1 MSNRSGKN
9 GNSSKGGSAKING
22 PKKGGSLLGQ
32 KPRGK
37 KADGKVY
44 VRDDAPRRNHARV
57 EEKQLPQ
64 TNKRLGEFIIDRLS
78 HDGRGV
84 ASLEGK
90 TVFIDGA
97 LVGEKVTAR
106 LVEDHARFIDARID
120 QLIDSSPARVAPP
133 CEHFA
138 QCGGCQLQY
147 MQPSAQV
154 AMKQNAVLEQL
165 RRWGG
170 VVPKYVLPAISADDR
185 AYRSRARLG
194 VWYEADGSVTLGFRQ
209 RYSNEI
215 TPISQCI
222 VLVPELNALLA
233 PLHLWLTEL
242 RASKAVTHIEL
253 VKGQSEIAIIL
264 RHTKKLADADLA
276 ALAQLVEQAGCKVWL
291 EPNGNIG
298 LTDLA
303 GQPCDPRLAYQ
314 VKGVELLFH
323 PQDFTQV
330 NPQVNQQMVAQA
342 LALLALKPTDRV
354 LDLFCGIGNFTLP
367 IAQQCAEVVGIEAIE
382 SMVLRGRENAER
394 LQIGNAKFIA
404 ANLADMTHTQLQ
416 RLGGANKEQ
425 GIDAILLDP
434 PRDGAKDII
443 ASILRLG
450 AGIGKQLS
458 PKRIVYVS
466 CNPATLARDSAL
478 LAEAGYQLDKLGVLD
493 MFPHTSHVESM
504 ALFLR

>member
-9 GNSSKGGSAKING
+9 GGSSKGGSSNMNG
-22 PKKGGSLLGQ
+22 PKKSGSLLGK
-32 KPRGK
+32 KPRPK
-37 KADGKVY
+37 KEGSVY
-44 VRDDAPRRNHARV
+44 VRDDAPRRNQARV
-57 EEKQLPQ
+57 EEKVLPQ
-64 TNKRLGEFIIDRLS
+64 TNKRLGEFTIDRMS

-84 ASLEGK
+84 ASLDGK

-120 QLIDSSPARVAPP
+120 QLIEGAPERVLPP

-138 QCGGCQLQY
+138 SCGGCQLQY

-154 AMKQNAVLEQL
+154 EMKQKAVLEQL
-165 RRWGG
+165 QRWGG
-170 VVPKYVLPAISADDR
+170 VVPKKLLPPISAGDR

-194 VWYEADGSVTLGFRQ
+194 VWYEDDGSVTLGFRQ
-209 RYSNEI
+209 RYSNAI

-233 PLHLWLTEL
+233 PLHKWLGEL
-242 RASKAVTHIEL
+242 RAAKAVTHIEL
-253 VKGQSEIAIIL
+253 VKGQNQIVVIL
-264 RHTKKLADADLA
+264 RHTKKLADADLEVL
-276 ALAQLVEQAGCKVWL
+276 ALLEKQQACTVWL
-291 EPNGNIG
+291 EPNGNQG

-303 GQPCDPRLAYQ
+303 GQPCDPRLVYTVA
-314 VKGVELLFH
+314 GVQLAFH

-330 NPQVNQQMVAQA
+330 NPEVNQRMVAQA
-342 LALLALKPTDRV
+342 LELLDLKPADRV

-367 IAQQCAEVVGIEAIE
+367 IAQQCAEVVGIEAVE
-382 SMVLRGRENAER
+382 SMVARGRENADR

-416 RLGGANKEQ
+416 RLGDMKAQE
-425 GIDAILLDP
+425 IAAILLDP

-450 AGIGKQLS
+450 ASKQLS

-478 LAEAGYQLDKLGVLD
+478 LAEAGYRLEKLGVLD

>member
-1 MSNRSGKN
+1 MSSKSGKP
-9 GNSSKGGSAKING
+9 GG
-22 PKKGGSLLGQ
+22 KKPGGKTLLLGK
-32 KPRGK
+32 KPRPK

-44 VRDDAPRRNHARV
+44 VRDDAPRRNQARI

-64 TNKRLGEFIIDRLS
+64 TNKRLGEFTIDRLS

-84 ASLEGK
+84 ASLDGK
-90 TVFIDGA
+90 TIFIDGA

-106 LVEDHARFIDARID
+106 LVEDHARFIDARVD
-120 QLIDSSPARVAPP
+120 QIISPSLERVVPP

-138 QCGGCQLQY
+138 SCGGCQLQY

-154 AMKQNAVLEQL
+154 EMKQKAVLEQL
-165 RRWGG
+165 QRWGG
-170 VVPKYVLPAISADDR
+170 VVPKHILPAISAGDR

-209 RYSNEI
+209 RYSNDI
-215 TPISQCI
+215 TPINQCV

-233 PLHLWLTEL
+233 PLHRWLTEL
-242 RASKAVTHIEL
+242 RATKAVTHIEL
-253 VKGQSEIAIIL
+253 VKGQDEIAIVL
-264 RHTKKLADADLA
+264 RHTKKLAEADLA
-276 ALAQLVEQAGCKVWL
+276 ALVQLASGTGSHIWL
-291 EPNGNIG
+291 EPNGNFG

-303 GQPCDPRLAYQ
+303 GQPCDPRLEYSIEGLAL
-314 VKGVELLFH
+314 GFH

-342 LALLALKPTDRV
+342 LELLALKPNDRV

-367 IAQQCAEVVGIEAIE
+367 IAQQCAEVVGIEAVE

-394 LQIGNAKFIA
+394 LNITNAKFIA

-416 RLGGANKEQ
+416 RLGGVNKEQ
-425 GIDAILLDP
+425 GIAAILLDP

-450 AGIGKQLS
+450 VGKQLS

-478 LAEAGYQLDKLGVLD
+478 LAEAGYHLDKLGVLD

-504 ALFLR
+504 ALFLRK

>member
-9 GNSSKGGSAKING
+9 GGSSKNG
-22 PKKGGSLLGQ
+22 TPKKGGSLLGK
-32 KPRGK
+32 KPRPK
-37 KADGKVY
+37 KADGSVY
-44 VRDDAPRRNHARV
+44 VRDDAPRRNQARV

-84 ASLEGK
+84 ASLDGK

-120 QLIDSSPARVAPP
+120 QLIDSSPERVVPP

-138 QCGGCQLQY
+138 SCGGCQLQY

-154 AMKQNAVLEQL
+154 EMKQKAVLEQL
-165 RRWGG
+165 QRWGG
-170 VVPKYVLPAISADDR
+170 VVPKQILPAISAGDR

-209 RYSNEI
+209 RYSNDI
-215 TPISQCI
+215 TPVKQCV

-233 PLHLWLTEL
+233 PLHNWLTEL
-242 RASKAVTHIEL
+242 RAVKAVTHIEL
-253 VKGQSEIAIIL
+253 VKGQNATAIIL
-264 RHTKKLADADLA
+264 RHTKKLAEADLL
-276 ALAQLVEQAGCKVWL
+276 ALSHLAETAQCKVWL
-291 EPNGNIG
+291 EPNGNLG

-303 GQPCDPRLAYQ
+303 GEPCDPRLGYS
-314 VKGVELLFH
+314 VEGLELGFH

-330 NPQVNQQMVAQA
+330 NPQVNQQMIAQA
-342 LALLALKPTDRV
+342 LDLLALKPTDRV

-367 IAQQCAEVVGIEAIE
+367 IAQQCAEVVGIEAVE

-394 LQIGNAKFIA
+394 LTITNAKFIA

-425 GIDAILLDP
+425 GIAAILLDP

-443 ASILRLG
+443 ASILRWD
-450 AGIGKQLS
+450 AEKQLS

-478 LAEAGYQLDKLGVLD
+478 LAEAGYHLDKLGVLD

-504 ALFLR
+504 ALFLRK

>member
-9 GNSSKGGSAKING
+9 GGSSKTGT
-22 PKKGGSLLGQ
+22 PKKGGNLLGK
-32 KPRGK
+32 KPRPK
-37 KADGKVY
+37 KSDGSVY

-57 EEKQLPQ
+57 EEKILPQ
-64 TNKRLGEFIIDRLS
+64 TNKRLGEFVIDRLS

-84 ASLEGK
+84 ASLDGK
-90 TVFIDGA
+90 TMFIDGA
-97 LVGEKVTAR
+97 LVGEKITAR
-106 LVEDHARFIDARID
+106 LVEDHARFIDARVD
-120 QLIDSSPARVAPP
+120 QIIDSSPERVAPP
-133 CEHFA
+133 CDHFA

-147 MQPSAQV
+147 MQPAAQV
-154 AMKQNAVLEQL
+154 EMKQKAVLEQL
-165 RRWGG
+165 QRWGG
-170 VVPKYVLPAISADDR
+170 VVPKHVLPAISAGDR

-215 TPISQCI
+215 TPISQCV
-222 VLVPELNALLA
+222 VLIPELNALLA
-233 PLHLWLTEL
+233 PLHRWLTEL
-242 RASKAVTHIEL
+242 RAVKAVTHIEL
-253 VKGQSEIAIIL
+253 VKGQDDVAIIL
-264 RHTKKLADADLA
+264 RHTKKLAEADLT
-276 ALAQLVEQAGCKVWL
+276 ALAQLAIGTGSRIWL
-291 EPNGNIG
+291 EPNGNLG

-303 GQPCDPRLAYQ
+303 GQPCDPRLEYS
-314 VKGVELLFH
+314 VEGLTLGFH

-330 NPQVNQQMVAQA
+330 NPQVNQQMIAQA
-342 LALLALKPTDRV
+342 LQLLALKPSDRV

-367 IAQQCAEVVGIEAIE
+367 IAQQCAEVVGIEALE

-394 LQIGNAKFIA
+394 LQINNAKFIA
-404 ANLADMTHTQLQ
+404 ADLTDMTHTQLQ

-450 AGIGKQLS
+450 VGKGIGKQLS

-478 LAEAGYQLDKLGVLD
+478 LAEAGYQLNTLGVLD

-504 ALFLR
+504 ALFLRK

>member
-9 GNSSKGGSAKING
+9 GGSSKNG
-22 PKKGGSLLGQ
+22 APKKGGSLLGK
-32 KPRGK
+32 KPRPK
-37 KADGKVY
+37 RADGSIY
-44 VRDDAPRRNHARV
+44 VRDDAPRRNQARV

-64 TNKRLGEFIIDRLS
+64 TNKRLGEFVIDRLS

-84 ASLEGK
+84 ASLDGK

-120 QLIDSSPARVAPP
+120 QLIDSSPERVAPP

-138 QCGGCQLQY
+138 RCGGCQLQY
-147 MQPSAQV
+147 MQPSAQME
-154 AMKQNAVLEQL
+154 MKQKAVLEQL
-165 RRWGG
+165 QRWGG
-170 VVPKYVLPAISADDR
+170 VVPKQILPAISVGDR
-185 AYRSRARLG
+185 AYRTRARLG
-194 VWYEADGSVTLGFRQ
+194 VWYETDGSVTLGFRQ
-209 RYSNEI
+209 RYSNDI
-215 TPISQCI
+215 TPVNQCV

-233 PLHLWLTEL
+233 PLHNWLTEL
-242 RASKAVTHIEL
+242 CAVKAVTHIEL
-253 VKGQSEIAIIL
+253 VKGQREIAIVL
-264 RHTKKLADADLA
+264 RHTKKLAEADLA
-276 ALAQLVEQAGCKVWL
+276 ALAQLAIVTGSRIWL
-291 EPNGNIG
+291 EPNGNLG

-303 GQPCDPRLAYQ
+303 GQPCDPRLTYS
-314 VKGVELLFH
+314 VEGLELGFH

-330 NPQVNQQMVAQA
+330 NPQVNQQMIAQA
-342 LALLALKPTDRV
+342 LELLALKPNDRV

-367 IAQQCAEVVGIEAIE
+367 IAQHCGEVVGIEAVE

-394 LQIGNAKFIA
+394 LNISNATFVA

-416 RLGGANKEQ
+416 RLCGANKEQ
-425 GIDAILLDP
+425 GIAAILLDP

-450 AGIGKQLS
+450 ADKQLS

-466 CNPATLARDSAL
+466 CNPATLARDSVL
-478 LAEAGYQLDKLGVLD
+478 LAEAGYHLDKLGVLD

-504 ALFLR
+504 ALFLRKPLFI

>member
-1 MSNRSGKN
+1 MSPKNANSGGK
-9 GNSSKGGSAKING
+9 SPGG
-22 PKKGGSLLGQ
+22 KKPGGKSSLLGQ

-37 KADGKVY
+37 KAGGSVY

-57 EEKQLPQ
+57 EEKILPQ
-64 TNKRLGEFIIDRLS
+64 TNKRLGEFTIDRLS

-106 LVEDHARFIDARID
+106 LVEDHARYIDARID
-120 QLIDSSPARVAPP
+120 QLIDRSPDRVLPP

-138 QCGGCQLQY
+138 SCGGCQLQY
-147 MQPSAQV
+147 MQPAAQI
-154 AMKQNAVLEQL
+154 AMKQKAVLEQL
-165 RRWGG
+165 QRWGG
-170 VVPKYVLPAISADDR
+170 VVPKRILPAISAGDR
-185 AYRSRARLG
+185 NYRSRARLG

-215 TPISQCI
+215 TPIDHCI
-222 VLVPELNALLA
+222 VLAPELNALLA
-233 PLHLWLTEL
+233 PLHQWLTAL
-242 RASKAVTHIEL
+242 RAVKAVTHIEL
-253 VKGQSEIAIIL
+253 VKGQEEIAIIL
-264 RHTKKLADADLA
+264 RHTKKLDEADLT
-276 ALAQLVEQAGCKVWL
+276 ALAQLADQSGCKVWL
-291 EPNGNIG
+291 EPNGDIG
-298 LTDLA
+298 LTDIA
-303 GQPCDPRLAYQ
+303 GQPCDPRLNYQ
-314 VKGVELLFH
+314 VEDVSLAFH

-342 LALLALKPTDRV
+342 IELLALKPSDRV

-367 IAQQCAEVVGIEAIE
+367 IAQQCAEVIGIEAVE
-382 SMVLRGRENAER
+382 SMVVRGRENAER
-394 LQIGNAKFIA
+394 MQIGNARFIA

-416 RLGGANKEQ
+416 RLGGGKEQ
-425 GIDAILLDP
+425 EIAAILLDP

-450 AGIGKQLS
+450 TNKQLS

-478 LAEAGYQLDKLGVLD
+478 LAEAGYRLETLGVLD

-504 ALFLR
+504 ALFLRK

>member
-9 GNSSKGGSAKING
+9 GSSSKSGSSKGSG
-22 PKKGGSLLGQ
+22 PKKGGSLLGK
-32 KPRGK
+32 KPRPK
-37 KADGKVY
+37 KADGSVY
-44 VRDDAPRRNHARV
+44 MRDDAPRRNQARV
-57 EEKQLPQ
+57 EEKHLPQ
-64 TNKRLGEFIIDRLS
+64 TNKRLGEFTIDRLS

-84 ASLEGK
+84 ASLDGK

-120 QLIDSSPARVAPP
+120 QLIDRSPERVLPP

-138 QCGGCQLQY
+138 TCGGCQLQY
-147 MQPSAQV
+147 MQPAAQV
-154 AMKQNAVLEQL
+154 EMKQKALLEQL
-165 RRWGG
+165 QRWGG
-170 VVPKYVLPAISADDR
+170 VVPKQLLSAIGAGDR

-194 VWYEADGSVTLGFRQ
+194 VWYETDGSVTLGFRQ

-215 TPISQCI
+215 IPINQCV
-222 VLVPELNALLA
+222 VLAPELNSLLA
-233 PLHLWLTEL
+233 PLHHWLTEL
-242 RASKAVTHIEL
+242 RATKAVTHIEL
-253 VKGQSEIAIIL
+253 VKGQNEIAMVL
-264 RHTKKLADADLA
+264 RHTKKLAEADLA
-276 ALAQLVEQAGCKVWL
+276 GLAQLADKAQCKVWL
-291 EPNGNIG
+291 EPNGDNG

-303 GQPCDPRLAYQ
+303 GQPCDPRLTYF
-314 VKGVELLFH
+314 VEGLELGFH

-354 LDLFCGIGNFTLP
+354 MDLFCGIGNFTLP
-367 IAQQCAEVVGIEAIE
+367 IAQQCAEVVGIEAVE

-394 LQIGNAKFIA
+394 LQITNAKFIA

-425 GIDAILLDP
+425 GIAAILLDP

-450 AGIGKQLS
+450 VGKQLS

-478 LAEAGYQLDKLGVLD
+478 LAEAGYHLDKLGVLD

-504 ALFLR
+504 ALFLRK